1 MKEVFQQQ
9 DDAIEKAGQ
18 ALDNKGVGFD
28 EGDDPFFNPRSEQ
41 VARQAAETA
50 WIDKELAA
58 NDAVNAEMVE
68 LEKLRASQ
76 KRSAGGEVEE
86 ADDDTVPYITQSR
99 GYLAQE
105 NRPRKA
111 FKSGLS
117 QSVTAVIDLTHDRD
131 LPLLGEPS
139 RVRVKEEPQ
148 A

>member
-1 MKEVFQQQ
+1 MQEL
-9 DDAIEKAGQ
+9 DSTRAIT
-18 ALDNKGVGFD
+18 FS
-28 EGDDPFFNPRSEQ
+28 NPRSEQ

-50 WIDKELAA
+50 WVDKDLAA
-58 NDAVNAEMVE
+58 NDAVNAEVVE

-86 ADDDTVPYITQSR
+86 ADEDTVPYITQSR
-99 GYLAQE
+99 GYLVQE

-139 RVRVKEEPQ
+139 RVRLKEEPQ